1 MQSFAKLLILSA
13 CFSASVLS
21 LSACQTIPYPER
33 RAAYELDMNTRFVG
47 KSADIMVLAFGPPH
61 SSYTLTDGREVA
73 QYRDE
78 RTNTSGGDSYTSYDT
93 VSRAREVINPDGSR
107 RVVYENMQIPRTNT
121 TPIYTRHEVCIRR
134 FIISREK
141 LVESFAWEGNVCFR

>member
-1 MQSFAKLLILSA
+1 MRAFPKITMLSA
-13 CFSASVLS
+13 IFVSATLA
-21 LSACQTIPYPER
+21 LSACQTTPYPER

-78 RTNTSGGDSYTSYDT
+78 RTNTSGGGTYTSYDT
-93 VSRAREVINPDGSR
+93 VSRAREIINPDGTR
-107 RVVYENMQIPRTNT
+107 RLVYENMQIPTTNI
-121 TPIYTRHEVCIRR
+121 TPIQTRHLLCVRR
-134 FIISREK
+134 FVISRDK
-141 LVESFAWEGNVCFR
+141 IVESFAWEGNSCF